1 MGAFLFGTGLALAP
15 LGATAY
21 SMLSSLAPAGTTTEA
36 YSWHIVA
43 NVVGSSVGAFA
54 AGVLI
59 DHASVEWALASAS
72 ISCGIAL
79 LVALAGRRTLTPAGA
94 G

>member
-21 SMLSSLAPAGTTTEA
+21 SLLAALAPAGTTTEA

-43 NVVGSSVGAFA
+43 NVVGSSIGAFV
-54 AGVLI
+54 AGVLVE
-59 DHASVEWALASAS
+59 HASVEWALATAS
-72 ISCGIAL
+72 ISCGLAL
-79 LVALAGRRTLTPAGA
+79 LVGLAGRRTLSPEAV
-94 G
+94 